1 MESRLASAQ
10 ELPILED
17 LARQIWPG
25 TYAHII
31 SHEQI
36 DFMLNWMYS
45 ASTLQTQLNEG
56 HEFYILSA
64 QSKDIGFIALESTN
78 YQNQASLKINKLYVL
93 AAFQGNGAGQLLLQ
107 KAKESAQVAGI
118 DQLFLQVNK
127 ANSAVQFYLKNGF
140 VIQEEAVFDIGN
152 GFVMDDYVMTFSRWV
167 FCIFVSKNWSMLK
180 IDMHS
185 HILPKTMPNWTQKF
199 GYGKFIHLEP
209 NTDGSANMMQGGQ
222 FFRRIMDNC
231 WDEQLRI
238 EEYKPFRTQVQV
250 VCTIPVMFS
259 YWAKT
264 PDALELSRFL
274 NDHISDLVVRYP
286 KNYIGLAT
294 IPMQDPDAA
303 ILELERAKAIG
314 LVGIQIGSNI
324 NDENLNEE
332 KFFPIFEACARLGMA
347 VMIHPWQMMGFDS
360 MKKYWLPWL
369 VGMPAETSRAACS
382 LIFGG
387 VLERLPELRVC
398 FSHAGGSFLPT
409 LGRIEHGFNCR
420 PDLVAVDNPNNP
432 RTYLGKFWVDS
443 ITHDID
449 AFEYILKMQGSK
461 RVCLG
466 SDYPFPLGDLEIG
479 QFIEDSQLSAAVKE
493 DIFCN
498 ATLEWLQLD
507 KSQFINQ

>member
-1 MESRLASAQ
+1 
-10 ELPILED
+10 
-17 LARQIWPG
+17 
-25 TYAHII
+25 
-31 SHEQI
+31 
-36 DFMLNWMYS
+36 
-45 ASTLQTQLNEG
+45 
-56 HEFYILSA
+56 
-64 QSKDIGFIALESTN
+64 
-78 YQNQASLKINKLYVL
+78 
-93 AAFQGNGAGQLLLQ
+93 
-107 KAKESAQVAGI
+107 
-118 DQLFLQVNK
+118 
-127 ANSAVQFYLKNGF
+127 
-140 VIQEEAVFDIGN
+140 
-152 GFVMDDYVMTFSRWV
+152 
-167 FCIFVSKNWSMLK
+167 
-180 IDMHS
+180 
-185 HILPKTMPNWTQKF
+185 
-199 GYGKFIHLEP
+199 
-209 NTDGSANMMQGGQ
+209 MQGGQ
-222 FFRRIMDNC
+222 FFRRIVENC

-238 EEYKPFRTQVQV
+238 DEYKPYNTQVQV

-264 PDALELSRFL
+264 ADALELSRFL
-274 NDHISDLVVRYP
+274 NDHIAELVQRYP

-294 IPMQDPDAA
+294 IPMQDTEAA

-314 LVGIQIGSNI
+314 HVGIQIGSNI
-324 NDENLNEE
+324 NDENLSEE
-332 KFFPIFEACARLGMA
+332 KFFPIFEACARQGMA

-420 PDLVAVDNPNNP
+420 PDLVAIDNPHNP

-449 AFEYILKMQGSK
+449 ALEYILKMQGSK

-479 QFIEDSQLSAAVKE
+479 KFIEDSNLSQQVKE
-493 DIFCN
+493 DIFAN

-507 KSQFINQ
+507 KNLFI